1 MSRVLFVLPFL
12 PYPMTTGG
20 HQAIYN
26 GIAAAIA
33 SGAQVYITYP
43 EYADQS
49 MDRVKMS
56 QELDADIHIF
66 PYATYVSLKR
76 ERVLSVIYKIKYD
89 LKRMIKGGTTEDP
102 NQNIYG
108 QWLDL
113 LLPRSEDFCRFVN
126 DLVERYEIDI
136 VQCELLSTMAFVL
149 TLPPKVKKY
158 FVHHE
163 LGFVR
168 EGLHPISQLE
178 PLAASANRTIHQLIE
193 INLLNRFDTI
203 ITLSEI
209 DTHKLQEAGV
219 TTPVLS
225 SFATINR
232 KPKTSL
238 ESSCGFV
245 LSFVGPEI
253 HSPNK
258 EGILWFLDSCWQR
271 LLKSN
276 PNYELRIIG
285 LWSKETQRQLS
296 DRYQNV
302 HFLGYVDDLAAT
314 LKNTIM
320 IVPIQVG
327 SGIRMK
333 ILEAGMIGVPVVTTA
348 VGVEGI
354 PLVDGENCF
363 IANTADA
370 FVQSILKLSE
380 QTLREHFI
388 VSAQKVISKN
398 YSLEALIKNR
408 EHLYQ

>member
-1 MSRVLFVLPFL
+1 
-12 PYPMTTGG
+12 
-20 HQAIYN
+20 
-26 GIAAAIA
+26 
-33 SGAQVYITYP
+33 
-43 EYADQS
+43 
-49 MDRVKMS
+49 
-56 QELDADIHIF
+56 
-66 PYATYVSLKR
+66 
-76 ERVLSVIYKIKYD
+76 
-89 LKRMIKGGTTEDP
+89 
-102 NQNIYG
+102 
-108 QWLDL
+108 
-113 LLPRSEDFCRFVN
+113 
-126 DLVERYEIDI
+126 
-136 VQCELLSTMAFVL
+136 
-149 TLPPKVKKY
+149 
-158 FVHHE
+158 
-163 LGFVR
+163 
-168 EGLHPISQLE
+168 
-178 PLAASANRTIHQLIE
+178 
-193 INLLNRFDTI
+193 LNRFDTI

-232 KPKTSL
+232 KPETSL